1 MLTVIGIAV
10 FLSVLAAGF
19 AVMGYRQRNP
29 ILERIKPPG
38 SEKGKFTAD
47 LAGFW
52 GLSELCPLTFE
63 QALTVGV
70 VGAAVVFGLTLLLV
84 DILIAAALAILCFL
98 FIPKLAAK
106 LAAGKRVKDFRSA
119 LEFGVDV
126 LLAGL
131 SAGMTLEAA
140 LEEASR
146 TSPEP
151 VKSEFARVAEEI
163 KNGEFP
169 VKAFEGLA
177 RRIPCL
183 ESEELRD
190 AVELYSRVG
199 GPRALDL
206 LRSVVTNL
214 REGMNARFQVDQYVR
229 GAKTTAV
236 MVALVPVGYVAVM
249 ALIAPDLFSVLV
261 STSTGRTVIFGC
273 LIIFGFGV
281 WLLWNILRN
290 IEEF

>member
-1 MLTVIGIAV
+1 MLTVVGIAV
-10 FLSVLAAGF
+10 FISVLAAAF
-19 AVMGYRQRNP
+19 ALMGYLQRNP
-29 ILERIKPPG
+29 ILERVEPPG
-38 SEKGKFTAD
+38 KGGQKLASD

-63 QALTVGV
+63 QALTFGV
-70 VGAAVVFGLTLLLV
+70 LSAAAAFGLSALLV
-84 DILIAAALAILCFL
+84 DVLVAVALASLCFL
-98 FIPKLAAK
+98 FVPRLAAK
-106 LAAGKRVKDFRSA
+106 LAANKRVKDFRSA

-140 LEEASR
+140 LAEAGR

-151 VKSEFARVAEEI
+151 VKSEFIRVSEEI

-169 VKAFEGLA
+169 VKAFEGMA

-190 AVELYSRVG
+190 AIELYTRVG
-199 GPRALDL
+199 GPDALGL
-206 LRSVVTNL
+206 LKSVVANL

-236 MVALVPVGYVAVM
+236 MVALVPVAYVAIM
-249 ALIAPDLFSVLV
+249 AFIAPDLFSTLV
-261 STSTGRTVIFGC
+261 STGTGRTVIFGC
-273 LIIFGFGV
+273 LLVFGFGA
-281 WLLWNILRN
+281 WMLWNILRG
-290 IEEF
+290 IEDF